1 MLAFVLGEGKVKLS
15 PLTLHTLPGLFQMV
29 QAQSQ
34 WAQRKRVNGVTQ
46 RRLSGVPLAEQTP
59 LMV

>member
-15 PLTLHTLPGLFQMV
+15 PHAAWLVSNGPGSKSM
-29 QAQSQ
+29 
-34 WAQRKRVNGVTQ
+34 AQRKRVNGVTQ

>member
-15 PLTLHTLPGLFQMV
+15 PHAAWLVSNGLGSKSM
-29 QAQSQ
+29 
-34 WAQRKRVNGVTQ
+34 AQRKRVNGVTQ